1 MPDSSTF
8 LLDGRLERARLS
20 PLLSA
25 IIGLITAFLLFQ
37 GISTV
42 VLIVLA
48 MGRGVDLASLLDPQ
62 GLPQFLEANAD
73 IVILSNTVG
82 QIFGL
87 LIPGLIFARLHSST
101 WKPFLRLR
109 TVRWQFLLLSVVG
122 LLALI
127 PVVQWTGTL
136 FDSLPWPQWI
146 RDLEEGQMELIEK
159 VLTQDFSL
167 LFTISMLALTP
178 AICEEILFRGYVQRQ
193 AERRLGIWGGII
205 FSGVIFGLY
214 HLRVTQAVPL
224 SLLGIFMA
232 YLTWRTRSLWP
243 AILVHLANNSFA
255 AILGKVA
262 SKETSSVDLETFE
275 FPTTILLLSAIV
287 LAGTMWTMHKGSAHW
302 LDEESTDAGDGAH
315 GDTPGENASDAGT
328 TEIGKQT
335 PDDEGGGYES

>member
-1 MPDSSTF
+1 MPQTSTY
-8 LLDGRLERARLS
+8 LLDGRLERTRLS

-42 VLIVLA
+42 VLLVLT
-48 MGRGVDLASLLDPQ
+48 MGRGVDLSSLLDPQ

-87 LIPGLIFARLHSST
+87 LIPGLIFARLHSSS
-101 WKPFLRLR
+101 WMPFLRIR
-109 TVRWQFLLLSVVG
+109 AVRWQFLLLSVIG

-136 FDSLPWPQWI
+136 FDGLPWPQWV

-167 LFTISMLALTP
+167 IFTISMLALTP
-178 AICEEILFRGYVQRQ
+178 AICEEVLFRGFVQRQ

-243 AILVHLANNSFA
+243 AMLVHLANNSFA
-255 AILGKVA
+255 AILGKFAGDEA
-262 SKETSSVDLETFE
+262 SNVDLESFE
-275 FPTTILLLSAIV
+275 FPTIV
-287 LAGTMWTMHKGSAHW
+287 LVLSVLVLVGTMWTMHKGSAHW
-302 LDEESTDAGDGAH
+302 LDEGST
-315 GDTPGENASDAGT
+315 EASL
-328 TEIGKQT
+328 
-335 PDDEGGGYES
+335 PNDEGGGNES